1 MRFARFALVGA
12 SGFVVDTAVLYLA
25 MHGGA
30 GLYLGRLFSYLA
42 AATFTWFCNRRF
54 TFAVDRSPSMREWL
68 AFLVA
73 NSVGGAFNYAVYAGL
88 VATQAMVASHPVLG
102 VGAGACAGL
111 AINFALSRRVFR
123 ASAAS

>member
-30 GLYLGRLFSYLA
+30 GPYLGRLFSYLA
-42 AATFTWFCNRRF
+42 AATFTWVCNRRF
-54 TFAVDRSPSMREWL
+54 TFAVDLPPSVREWL

-73 NSVGGAFNYAVYAGL
+73 NSVGGAINYAVYAGL
-88 VATQAMVASHPVLG
+88 VATQVVVARHPVLG

-111 AINFALSRRVFR
+111 AINFALSHRVFR
-123 ASAAS
+123 ASPVS